1 MRVLFDPQIFLIQ
14 KHGGISRYFVEI
26 IKQFQSNTELG
37 IEPVLFTK
45 NVHNVEAFES
55 FEGLTLLNQART
67 GEPYRSLIETLLKP
81 VEPKGIDLVHHTFYL
96 PGFREKFRT
105 LPSAVTLYDMIPE
118 KFGARG
124 RFGNA
129 HYAKQSYLKKAD
141 IVLSIS
147 DTSTKEMKDVYG
159 AENLDVNTT
168 YLGVNEEFKPNLQ
181 KVSWAPKKYFLYTG
195 QRDGYKDILTAYHAF
210 AAADLDL
217 DVKLLLVGGGEL
229 KDYEKS
235 LCAELGI
242 SDRVLQV
249 SVNNKDLPGI
259 YSNAIALI
267 FTSTYEGFGFPP
279 IEAMASGTPALVAE
293 TPIAQEIYGD
303 AVSYFKPGSISE
315 LRDLVQKIFSHPRFF
330 DPKVAEGLN
339 VAAKFTWKA
348 CAQATAQSYFDFFN
362 K

>member
-26 IKQFQSNTELG
+26 IKQFQANPELG
-37 IEPVLFTK
+37 VEPVFFTK
-45 NVHNVEAFES
+45 NVHNLEAFES
-55 FEGLTLLNQART
+55 FEGLTLLDQGRA
-67 GEPYRSLIETLLKP
+67 GEPYRSLLEALIKP
-81 VEPKGIDLVHHTFYL
+81 VEHKGIDLVHHTFYL
-96 PGFREKFRT
+96 PGFREKFSG
-105 LPSAVTLYDMIPE
+105 LPTAVTLYDMIPE

-147 DTSTKEMKDVYG
+147 DTSTNEMKDVYG
-159 AENLDVNTT
+159 AENIDAKTT
-168 YLGVNEEFKPNLQ
+168 YLGVNDEFKPRLA
-181 KVSWAPKKYFLYTG
+181 KVSWAPQKYLLYTG
-195 QRDGYKDILTAYHAF
+195 QRDGYKDILTAYQAF
-210 AAADLDL
+210 ASANIGL
-217 DVKLLLVGGGEL
+217 DVKLLLVGGGVL

-235 LCAELGI
+235 LCAKLGI
-242 SDRVLQV
+242 TDRVLQLSV
-249 SVNNKDLPGI
+249 SNADLPGI

-279 IEAMASGTPALVAE
+279 LEALASGTPALVAK

-303 AVSYFKPGSISE
+303 SVSYFQPGSSSE
-315 LRDLVQKIFSHPRFF
+315 LRQLIQMAYFHPRFF
-330 DPKVAEGLN
+330 DAKVAEGLS

-348 CAQATAQSYFDFFN
+348 CAQTTAKSYFDYFRH
-362 K
+362 